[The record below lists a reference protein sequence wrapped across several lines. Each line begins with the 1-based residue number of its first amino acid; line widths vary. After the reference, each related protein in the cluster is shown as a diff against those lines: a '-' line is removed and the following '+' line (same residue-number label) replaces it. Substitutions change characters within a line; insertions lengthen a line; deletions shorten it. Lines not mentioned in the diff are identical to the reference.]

1 MGVLSDYFNHYLM
14 KSIDLTQ
21 YQVHGIRGIQWPSLN
36 FELLDQLFGTE
47 SIEKRKLLMNICQE
61 VLEVLEYC

>member
-1 MGVLSDYFNHYLM
+1 M